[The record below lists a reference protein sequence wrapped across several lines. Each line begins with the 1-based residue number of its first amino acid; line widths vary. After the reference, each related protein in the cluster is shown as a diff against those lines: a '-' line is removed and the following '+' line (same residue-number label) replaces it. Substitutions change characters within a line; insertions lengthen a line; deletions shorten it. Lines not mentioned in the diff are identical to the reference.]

1 MNKMNKEDNFNID
14 KKLRSVGKIIPKA
27 QLPKKS
33 QANTN
38 YQLTYQHAN
47 DLISTQINP
56 SQRRI
61 EFQRYLELFGYKPE
75 STIIQVHIAGFFNKR
90 QPNPK
95 EIERRIE
102 STKRYGGT
110 TFIVVGRTHDPSIVD
125 NLIQPKKQDPYQRS
139 PGYMGY
145 LWKNKDRQNRFPH
158 EVLPL
163 DFTPTHLPY
172 PSEWKKLFA
181 TKGFM
186 IALHV
191 PSSFAKKKNEIMRI
205 LYRMGKIQPAVDIRK
220 EWYFL
225 GDVEESLR
233 INNKSQ
239 NNSKRGIDPDELL
252 KMRLAK
258 GEISKE
264 EYYELRKILH
274 S

>member
-139 PGYMGY
+139 PGYIGY
-145 LWKNKDRQNRFPH
+145 LWKNKDRQKRFPH
-158 EVLPL
+158 EVFPL

-205 LYRMGKIQPAVDIRK
+205 LYRMGKIQPTVDIRK

-225 GDVEESLR
+225 GDIEESLR
-233 INNKSQ
+233 INHKSQ
-239 NNSKRGIDPDELL
+239 NNPKRGIDPVELL

-264 EYYELRKILH
+264 EYYELRKIIH